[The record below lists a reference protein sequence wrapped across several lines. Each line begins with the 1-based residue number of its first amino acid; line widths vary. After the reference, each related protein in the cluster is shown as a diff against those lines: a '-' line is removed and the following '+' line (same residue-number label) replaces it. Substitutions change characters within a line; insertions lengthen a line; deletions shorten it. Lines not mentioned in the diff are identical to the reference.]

1 METQTME
8 LFKHHA
14 IIPPPEN
21 KDIFRKKRL
30 IIDSRD
36 RNTTRYPNPNKYTI
50 RIDEGLQ
57 DVVGIELAISD
68 FPFNE
73 YNITPNNNILH
84 ISIDPP
90 GTNLTYTSV
99 EIPPGK
105 YDGTDLST
113 TLETEISTSF
123 PNTSWNVQFN
133 PNTSKITISSSTT
146 PFSLNFKNAIPRKF
160 DEYNDVYDYMSRSI
174 GRVLGFSPEEY
185 TIQSATY
192 EITAPYP
199 VDLRN
204 ESYIIMF
211 LSRAKLY
218 LSPNN
223 ASNQCFAILRLENN
237 DKWLSTLNTEPVRK
251 SFTPPIPD
259 MSSLSFKF
267 VDYYG
272 NAYDFQNKEHR
283 FELIVTMMKQGR
295 KYTETAGFTF

>member
-1 METQTME
+1 MDVQTID

-36 RNTTRYPNPNKYTI
+36 RNTTLYPNPNKYTI

-57 DVVGIELAISD
+57 DVVSIELAISD

-84 ISIDPP
+84 ISNEPSGP
-90 GTNLTYTSV
+90 NVTYIPV
-99 EIPPGK
+99 EIPPGR
-105 YDGTDLST
+105 YDGPELST
-113 TLETEISTSF
+113 TIATEISAVF
-123 PNTSWNVQFN
+123 PNTAWDVQFN
-133 PNTSKITISSSTT
+133 SNTSKITLSSSNTA
-146 PFSLNFKNAIPRKF
+146 FSLNFKNTIPRKF
-160 DEYNDVYDYMSRSI
+160 DEIDVYDYMPRSI
-174 GRVLGFSPEEY
+174 GRILGFSPEEY
-185 TIQSATY
+185 TTTESSPFK
-192 EITAPYP
+192 ITAPYP

-211 LSRAKLY
+211 LSRAKIY
-218 LSPNN
+218 LSQNN

-259 MSSLSFKF
+259 LSSLRFKF

-283 FELIVTMMKQGR
+283 FELIVTMLKQGR
-295 KYTETAGFTF
+295 KYTDDFSFNS